1 MTTCKKE
8 WILLCCLVV
17 VAACQREP
25 MGEIDPEVREV
36 NTQFVFNI
44 ATSAAQTKQAS
55 DAVQEGPTPVFRGIS
70 EAKLMSYTLPRN
82 GEILKQ
88 DAKPSKVY
96 DLSQLVAAGSG
107 PRRVLEMSLPIQT
120 NTLLLYGRAPVR
132 TDVTGGFSAKDYR

>member
-55 DAVQEGPTPVFRGIS
+55 DAVQEGSAAFPRPSSCPTPFPGTEKS
-70 EAKLMSYTLPRN
+70 
-82 GEILKQ
+82 
-88 DAKPSKVY
+88 
-96 DLSQLVAAGSG
+96 
-107 PRRVLEMSLPIQT
+107 
-120 NTLLLYGRAPVR
+120 
-132 TDVTGGFSAKDYR
+132 